1 MHFNT
6 DLTFEF
12 SYYFIA
18 LSGLNFLNDMP
29 DKQEHENSLIARFN
43 ARDTEAFVSVYRQLF
58 TELHAYAARLYRD
71 TVIHPEDAVQ
81 DVFCSLLENRGNHF
95 ERLADIRAFLYTAV
109 RNRYKS
115 FLEHEKVADR
125 YREHVETEADLTT
138 ENAENELRHLLQS
151 GIALLPE
158 NQAQVLNLYIEG
170 YEPEEIAERLQI
182 STRTVYNTKSLAVQA
197 LKEKFAAR

>member
-1 MHFNT
+1 
-6 DLTFEF
+6 
-12 SYYFIA
+12 
-18 LSGLNFLNDMP
+18 MP
-29 DKQEHENSLIARFN
+29 DPEKHEESLLIARFN

-58 TELHAYAARLYRD
+58 SELHAYAARLYRNTAVSPED
-71 TVIHPEDAVQ
+71 TVQ
-81 DVFCSLLENRGNHF
+81 DIFCSLLENTDNHF
-95 ERLADIRAFLYTAV
+95 THLSDLKAFLYTAV

-125 YREHVETEADLTT
+125 YREHMETEADLTT

-182 STRTVYNTKSLAVQA
+182 SIRTVYNTKSLAVQA
-197 LKEKFAAR
+197 LKEKFSSR